1 MRSGVA
7 YRRQIGMRIL
17 MVVCGM
23 FLLLSG
29 SLARSAADDAGEKRL
44 EVPHR
49 AVVKVYGEKLTPA
62 DKLSDGENGR
72 PIRIPGE
79 ATLIWVDLQP
89 GARFAHETE
98 YVLITPRG
106 TSVAKGQWWPVLNGK
121 AILREDKPAEVR
133 FPMELNEATS
143 GGRAERVR

>member
-1 MRSGVA
+1 MVA
-7 YRRQIGMRIL
+7 VCA
-17 MVVCGM
+17 VV
-23 FLLLSG
+23 LLLSG
-29 SLARSAADDAGEKRL
+29 RLARSAADEGAPEKRL

-49 AVVKVYGEKLTPA
+49 AVVKVYGEKLTAA
-62 DKLSDGENGR
+62 DKLSDGDNGR

-89 GARFAHETE
+89 GARFAHDTE

-106 TSVAKGQWWPVLNGK
+106 TSVSKGQWWPVLNGK

-133 FPMELNEATS
+133 FPIELNEATPT
-143 GGRAERVR
+143 GGEAGRLR

>member
-1 MRSGVA
+1 MRSGVVS
-7 YRRQIGMRIL
+7 RRGIGAGVL
-17 MVVCGM
+17 VVVSAVV
-23 FLLLSG
+23 LLLAG
-29 SLARSAADDAGEKRL
+29 RLARSAADDPGEKRL
-44 EVPHR
+44 EAPHR

-106 TSVAKGQWWPVLNGK
+106 TNVAKGQWWPVLNGK
-121 AILREDKPAEVR
+121 AILREDKPTEVR
-133 FPMELNEATS
+133 FPMELNETTP
-143 GGRAERVR
+143 GGGVERVR